1 MAKKKEQEVIGFDI
15 QCKEKELLTK
25 FDFFLKMVNLF
36 FNEGGLYFPE
46 KVNDLTKE
54 WGSSKKENPFYK
66 KAREM
71 ADELGIKWEEMSNE
85 ESNRIIINMLSDA
98 YMDMC
103 PGNKRII
110 HTTYTIT
117 LDVAAKEP
125 SKKEK
130 EEK

>member
-1 MAKKKEQEVIGFDI
+1 MAKKKEQEVIGFDV

-36 FNEGGLYFPE
+36 FNEGNPSFPE

-54 WGSSKKENPFYK
+54 CGDSNKENPFYK
-66 KAREM
+66 KARDM
-71 ADELGIKWEEMSNE
+71 ADELGIKWETMSGE

-103 PGNKRII
+103 PEDKHVIHVKYNINLDII
-110 HTTYTIT
+110 EGGS
-117 LDVAAKEP
+117 A
-125 SKKEK
+125 KKEK
-130 EEK
+130 EDK

>member
-1 MAKKKEQEVIGFDI
+1 MAKKKEQEVVEFDV
-15 QCKEKELLTK
+15 QSKEKELLTK

-36 FNEGGLYFPE
+36 FNESSPNFPE
-46 KVNDLTKE
+46 RINELKE
-54 WGSSKKENPFYK
+54 KFKNSKTENPFYQ
-66 KAREM
+66 KARDM
-71 ADELGIKWEEMSNE
+71 ADELGIKWETMSGE

-103 PGNKRII
+103 PGEKQVV
-110 HTTYTIT
+110 HVEYTIS
-117 LDVAAKEP
+117 LDIIDSDS

>member
-36 FNEGGLYFPE
+36 FNEGNPSFPE

-54 WGSSKKENPFYK
+54 WGDSNKENPFYK
-66 KAREM
+66 KARDM
-71 ADELGIKWEEMSNE
+71 ADELGIKWETMSGE

-103 PGNKRII
+103 PEDKHVIHVKYNINLDII
-110 HTTYTIT
+110 EGGS
-117 LDVAAKEP
+117 A
-125 SKKEK
+125 KKEK
-130 EEK
+130 EDK